1 MSQYDLFGDAAQVGG
16 LRCLDAAVGGRAA
29 ERLPVEHEVVDAGFQ
44 VGAVDRLVLI
54 VGVVEVDAQEPSRTI
69 RNASPTG
76 DIHVPAAFAM
86 ARAPLAL

>member
-44 VGAVDRLVLI
+44 VGAVDRLVLV
-54 VGVVEVDAQEPSRTI
+54 VGVIEIDARRARTI
-69 RNASPTG
+69 RNASPIG

>member
-54 VGVVEVDAQEPSRTI
+54 VGVVEVDAR
-69 RNASPTG
+69 R
-76 DIHVPAAFAM
+76 AFAHDTELSLIHISEPT
-86 ARAPLAL
+86 RRS